1 MEKDLRVWA
10 QRIKDQIS
18 KEIVPITVIGNR
30 GSGKTNLLYLVNLSV
45 RPYAWHHGTDEH
57 GNLLPT
63 IKNKLA
69 ISVDADELFDKMLDS
84 IKSGKS
90 NSWTDEFEPY
100 GYIILDDF
108 DKLKGKKLSQ
118 EMLMSYLNKS
128 LKPIVIASKNKIQG
142 DGYIDELVDYFQSG
156 ITIQLDDPTKE
167 EKLEHF
173 LALLTLKELEI
184 EEEALLWIKN
194 QEFISYTA
202 AHGYLRTL
210 SVVSEQRPITYEV
223 CVANASN
230 YII

>member
-1 MEKDLRVWA
+1 MGKYLQNLA
-10 QRIKDQIS
+10 QRIKEQIS
-18 KEIVPITVIGNR
+18 KEIVPITVIGKR
-30 GSGKTNLLYLVNLSV
+30 GTGKTSLLWLVERSV
-45 RPYAWHHGTDEH
+45 RPTLWHHDGLTD
-57 GNLLPT
+57 
-63 IKNKLA
+63 KMKSKFA
-69 ISVDADELFDKMLDS
+69 KKMDADELFEKMLDS

-90 NSWTDEFEPY
+90 NSWTNEFELY
-100 GYIILDDF
+100 RYIIIDDF
-108 DKLKGKKLSQ
+108 DKLEGKKLSQ
-118 EMLMSYLNKS
+118 EMLMGYLNKS

-142 DGYIDELVDYFQSG
+142 DGYIDELVDYFRSG

-173 LALLTLKELEI
+173 VALLTLNELEI

-202 AHGYLRTL
+202 AKGYLRTL
-210 SVVSEQRPITYEV
+210 KVVSEESPITYEV